1 MKKKEKDRKNRF
13 KGKNTIGITT
23 WHLWTGTKNTNKK
36 IYKKNKK
43 ILMIS

>member
-1 MKKKEKDRKNRF
+1 MKKKNKKTEKIGF

-36 IYKKNKK
+36 
-43 ILMIS
+43 

>member
-23 WHLWTGTKNTNKK
+23 WHLWTGTKNTKK
-36 IYKKNKK
+36 IY
-43 ILMIS
+43 IRRTRRFS